1 MPDTGTTPRKRATA
15 DELFG
20 AFSDRTRLR
29 ILNILTSGE
38 TCVCDLMRVL
48 GAPQAKVSR
57 HLARLR
63 KAGLVTVRKDGLWH
77 HYSLA
82 PARSTFHAK
91 LVECL
96 GCCLAEAPELKR
108 DLNKLSRTACGSD
121 CC

>member
-1 MPDTGTTPRKRATA
+1 MPDTGTISRKPASV

-29 ILNILTSGE
+29 ILNILTTGE

-48 GAPQAKVSR
+48 NAPQAKVSR
-57 HLARLR
+57 HLAKLR
-63 KAGLVTVRKDGLWH
+63 NAGLVAVRKDGLWH

-82 PARSTFHAK
+82 TARSAFHAK
-91 LVECL
+91 LIECL
-96 GCCLAEAPELKR
+96 GCCLGEVPELKR
-108 DLNKLSRTACGSD
+108 DLTKLNRTRCGDS